1 MLNIEPIKTRLEL
14 IEGSLCYQQDEV
26 RGDWIVMC
34 GSRVMAVCRYA
45 WEAVVFAHYQKD
57 VSALVEEVERL
68 RHALDGFLK
77 AVAEDGSKEV
87 VMLAVAEVE
96 RALGEE
102 FKNV

>member
-1 MLNIEPIKTRLEL
+1 MLDIEPIKTRLEL

-57 VSALVEEVERL
+57 VFALVEEVESL
-68 RHALDGFLK
+68 RHALNGLLK
-77 AVAEDGSKEV
+77 AVAEDGSKEAA
-87 VMLAVAEVE
+87 MLATLKAEKLLEDKGV
-96 RALGEE
+96 
-102 FKNV
+102 